1 MTDDHYRAFW
11 DECDDECDALADLLY
26 ESMER
31 EKALEEACDRA
42 YARARDLEE
51 AQGELLDANDRLWRQ
66 NRALIME
73 IEAWRANGKA
83 RGLTA
88 PRKLPA
94 I

>member
-11 DECDDECDALADLLY
+11 DECDDECDALAELLY

-51 AQGELLDANDRLWRQ
+51 AQGELLGLVDFYGARVLGRP
-66 NRALIME
+66 
-73 IEAWRANGKA
+73 EAKEAG
-83 RGLTA
+83 
-88 PRKLPA
+88 
-94 I
+94 